1 MMPLLPSHK
10 YLMCDEPGC
19 DQVAYRYT
27 CREHSPP
34 GNKTI
39 TVGPDEKIDLASGD
53 FAFILATGRVTVFAG
68 RVTVNYDGETTVIT
82 GGTSIVRAGS
92 RVIAHD
98 DSRASVLTVGNAA
111 DPQTPEGK

>member
-39 TVGPDEKIDLASGD
+39 TIGPDEKIDLASGD
-53 FAFILATGRVTVFAG
+53 FAFILATGRLTVFTG
-68 RVTVNYDGETTVIT
+68 TLTINYDGETTVIT

-98 DSRASVLTVGNAA
+98 DSRASVVTVGNAA